1 MDSITILCPNCDK
14 IFTVN
19 EPYINVHCVYCNFL
33 IETKNHPYII
43 CICNCGKQHKIWT
56 PYSNKTALCQN
67 CSSPIRL
74 PYFSLH
80 SSEETNIMQESH
92 KVHQKKDIDTL
103 KNEEITDLW
112 GDDDWVGSDNPIV
125 LNEIEKQ
132 CINFYQKQKY
142 PYPFIKN
149 KDYLHNQQ
157 RYSSAID
164 TNPIIAIMIILFLV
178 IITLLYCYIS
188 NFRYQ
193 KKNNP
198 IDIPTIQSE
207 EMEQEKLRFPK

>member
-1 MDSITILCPNCDK
+1 
-14 IFTVN
+14 
-19 EPYINVHCVYCNFL
+19 
-33 IETKNHPYII
+33 
-43 CICNCGKQHKIWT
+43 
-56 PYSNKTALCQN
+56 
-67 CSSPIRL
+67 
-74 PYFSLH
+74 
-80 SSEETNIMQESH
+80 MQESH

-132 CINFYQKQKY
+132 CIDFYKKQKY

-193 KKNNP
+193 KK
-198 IDIPTIQSE
+198 
-207 EMEQEKLRFPK
+207 K